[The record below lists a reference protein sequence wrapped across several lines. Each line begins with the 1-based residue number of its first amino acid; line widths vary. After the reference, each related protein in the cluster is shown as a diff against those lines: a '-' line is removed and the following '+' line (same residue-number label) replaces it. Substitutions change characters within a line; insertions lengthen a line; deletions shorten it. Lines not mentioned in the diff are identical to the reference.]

1 MRTPFPLIVLNGR
14 DDMKKK
20 TLRKDFFMEIKRSLG
35 RFLSIFF
42 IVAIGVAFFSGIRS
56 SEPDMRLSGDAYFDG
71 QNLMDIKVLST
82 LGLTKKDVQEVQKL
96 KEIDKVEG
104 GYSVDALCQVYDSK
118 KVVHIFSMLP
128 TLNVVNVEEGRMPS
142 KPGECLVDAEFMKN
156 SGYRIGDEI
165 TFSSGTSEAITNTL
179 KRQTYTIV
187 GSASSPSYISYGR
200 GSSLIG
206 TGNVSGFV
214 CVPEEEFA
222 LDIYTELYATVKGA
236 KEETAF
242 TDAYNTRIKQAEK
255 SIEKIKTEREKER
268 YEAVVTEAQSELQ
281 KAKEEFERGK
291 QEAQKQIDD
300 ASAKLD
306 SGKSELENA
315 KSLIASGYQEIDAGS
330 SSLDTQETELNRQ
343 YMEVIARSAQ
353 VEEKE
358 NQLAQ
363 AKELW
368 ALFEE
373 SDQIDESIKVEV
385 RNKIAEAQAQLDD
398 ARSQLDAAKAQL
410 DYGQQQIAQGRD
422 QARQAEKNLEKAE
435 QSIPSK
441 EQELNSAQK
450 QFEESKKEAEEKILE
465 GERKIQDAE
474 EEIRKIEHAKW
485 YIQNREAL
493 PDYKG
498 YGENA
503 DRMKAI
509 GKVFPVLFF
518 LVAALISLTT
528 MTRMVEEQRIQIGTL
543 KALGYSKAS
552 IAMKYVGYAF
562 LATIGGSLVGILI
575 GEKILPYIIIVSYG
589 IMYQHMHVVLTP
601 YNFYFGFVAAFMALG
616 CTLLA
621 TIFSCYK
628 EMKQQPA
635 ELMRP
640 PAPKQGKRVFMEK
653 IPFLWKRLS
662 FIWKATVRNLI
673 RYKKRFFMTIIG
685 IGGCMA
691 LLLVGF
697 GLRDS
702 IVDIANLQFSKIQMF
717 DATVI
722 LNKDASVQD
731 KESTYETLKKDQR
744 VEDATFGLL
753 QNMEVINGDAKKD
766 VYMTVPNDREAFS
779 RFVSFQDRKSKET
792 YQLDDNGIILTEK
805 MANMLGVKKGEY
817 IQIRDD
823 VRGEISLKI
832 SEICENYV
840 GHFLYMSP
848 TLYEKMYGKSPEYN
862 AIYYTM
868 REEDK
873 EQLEVVGEGV
883 MQTKGALSINYVEEL
898 EATLDKM
905 LGSLNV
911 VLVVLVVSAG
921 MLAFVVLYNLNNINI
936 TERQR
941 ELATLKVLG
950 FYNNEVS
957 SYVYRENMILSILG
971 ALLGMILGQL
981 LHKFV
986 IVTVEVETAMF
997 GRNINFSSFVYSFF
1011 ITIGFSLLVNG
1022 VMYFKL
1028 KKIDMVE
1035 SLKSVE

>member
-1 MRTPFPLIVLNGR
+1 MVGN
-14 DDMKKK
+14 DMKKK
-20 TLRKDFFMEIKRSLG
+20 ALRKDFCMEIKRSLG

-56 SEPDMRLSGDAYFDG
+56 SEPDMRLSGDYYFDE
-71 QNLMDIKVLST
+71 QQLMDIKVIST
-82 LGLTKKDVQEVQKL
+82 LGLTKKDIQEVQKI
-96 KEIDKVEG
+96 KEIEKVEG
-104 GYSVDALCQVYDSK
+104 GYSTDALCQVYDSK
-118 KVVHIFSMLP
+118 KVVHIFSILP
-128 TLNVVNVEEGRMPS
+128 TLNTVKVEEGRMPS
-142 KPGECLVDAEFMKN
+142 QQGECLVDAEFMKE

-165 TFSSGTSEAITNTL
+165 TFSSGTSQSITNTL

-187 GSASSPSYISYGR
+187 GTASSPCYISYGR
-200 GSSLIG
+200 GNSLIG
-206 TGNVSGFV
+206 TGSISGFI
-214 CVPEEEFA
+214 CVPEEEFT
-222 LDIYTELYATVKGA
+222 LDVYTELYATVKGA
-236 KEETAF
+236 REETAF
-242 TDAYNTRIKQAEK
+242 TESYNRKIKKAEN
-255 SIEKIKTEREKER
+255 SIEKIKQEREKER
-268 YEAVVTEAQSELQ
+268 YNEVVKEAKEELQ

-291 QEAQKQIDD
+291 KEAQDQIDQ
-300 ASAKLD
+300 ASAQLE
-306 SGKSELENA
+306 SGKNELANA
-315 KSLIASGYQEIDAGS
+315 KNLIVSGYQEVDAGS
-330 SSLDTQETELNRQ
+330 SSLDTQQEELNRK
-343 YMEVIARSAQ
+343 YMEVVARSAQ

-373 SDQIDESIKVEV
+373 SDNIEESIKIEV
-385 RNKIAEAQAQLDD
+385 RNKITEAEAELADARNQLDY
-398 ARSQLDAAKAQL
+398 AKSQL
-410 DYGQQQIAQGRD
+410 DYGQQQITQGRE
-422 QARQAEKNLEKAE
+422 QTKQAEKNLEKAE
-435 QSIPSK
+435 QSIPEK
-441 EQELNSAQK
+441 EQELAAAQK
-450 QFEESKKEAEEKILE
+450 QFEASKKEAEEKILK
-465 GERKIQDAE
+465 GEQKIKEAE
-474 EEIRKIEHAKW
+474 DDISKMEHAKW
-485 YIQNREAL
+485 YVQSRETL

-543 KALGYSKAS
+543 KALGYSKVS

-562 LATIGGSLVGILI
+562 IATIGGSIVGILV

-589 IMYQHMHVVLTP
+589 IMYQHMEVVLTP
-601 YNFYFGFVAAFMALG
+601 YNVYYGLVAAFTALG

-621 TIFSCYK
+621 TIISCYK
-628 EMKQQPA
+628 EMKQSPA

-653 IPFLWKRLS
+653 FPFIWKRFS

-673 RYKKRFFMTIIG
+673 RYKKRFFMTVIG

-702 IVDIANLQFSKIQMF
+702 IVDIAALQFSEIQMF
-717 DATVI
+717 DATVV
-722 LNKDASVQD
+722 LNKDATEQE
-731 KESTYETLKKDQR
+731 KESAYETLKKDQR
-744 VEDATFGLL
+744 VEDTTVGLL
-753 QNMEVINGDAKKD
+753 QNVEVINGDTKKD
-766 VYMTVPNDREAFS
+766 VSMTVPNNTDAFP
-779 RFVSFQDRKSKET
+779 RFVSFQDRKSKKQ
-792 YQLDDNGIILTEK
+792 YHLDDKGIILTEK
-805 MANMLGVKKGEY
+805 MAKMLGVKKGDSIVIKDE
-817 IQIRDD
+817 IN
-823 VRGEISLKI
+823 GELKLKI

-848 TLYEKMYGKSPEYN
+848 ALYEKMYGTPPQYN
-862 AIYYTM
+862 VIYYTM
-868 REEDK
+868 KEEDID
-873 EQLEVVGEGV
+873 QLESVGEEV
-883 MQTKGALSINYVEEL
+883 MHTGGALSINYVKEL
-898 EATLDKM
+898 KTTLDKM
-905 LGSLNV
+905 LGSLNI

-950 FYNNEVS
+950 FYNKEVS
-957 SYVYRENMILSILG
+957 SYVYRENMILTILG
-971 ALLGMILGQL
+971 AMLGMILGRM
-981 LHKFV
+981 LHRFV
-986 IVTVEVETAMF
+986 IVTVEVEAAMF
-997 GRNINFSSFVYSFF
+997 GRNINVGSFVCSFL
-1011 ITIGFSLLVNG
+1011 ITIGFSLIVNG

>member
-1 MRTPFPLIVLNGR
+1 MVGN
-14 DDMKKK
+14 DMKKK

-56 SEPDMRLSGDAYFDG
+56 SEPDMRLSGDAYFDK
-71 QNLMDIKVLST
+71 QQLMDIKVLST
-82 LGLTKKDVQEVQKL
+82 LGLTQKDVQEVQKI
-96 KEIDKVEG
+96 KEIETVEG
-104 GYSVDALCQVYDSK
+104 GYSIDALCQVYDSK
-118 KVVHIFSMLP
+118 KVVHICSILP
-128 TLNVVNVEEGRMPS
+128 TLNAVNVEEGRMPS
-142 KPGECLVDAEFMKN
+142 QAGECLIDVEFMKS

-165 TFSSGTSEAITNTL
+165 TFSSGTSESITDRL
-179 KRQTYTIV
+179 KHQTYTIV
-187 GSASSPSYISYGR
+187 GTASSPCYISYGR

-206 TGNVSGFV
+206 TGNVSGFI
-214 CVPEEEFA
+214 CVPEEEFNM
-222 LDIYTELYATVKGA
+222 DVYTELYATVKGA
-236 KEETAF
+236 KEEIAF
-242 TDAYNTRIKQAEK
+242 TNAYSKKVKKAEK
-255 SIEKIKTEREKER
+255 AIEKIKTAREKER
-268 YEAVVTEAQSELQ
+268 YDAVVKDAQNQLQ

-291 QEAQKQIDD
+291 KEAQVQIE
-300 ASAKLD
+300 AANTQLN
-306 SGKSELENA
+306 SGKTELENA
-315 KSLIASGYQEIDAGS
+315 KNRIASGYQEIDEGS
-330 SSLDTQETELNRQ
+330 SNLDTQQEELNRQ
-343 YMEVIARSAQ
+343 YMEVVARSAQ

-368 ALFEE
+368 ALFED
-373 SDQIDESIKVEV
+373 SDKIEESIKVEI
-385 RNKIAEAQAQLDD
+385 RNKIAEAQAQLED

-410 DYGQQQIAQGRD
+410 DYGQQQITQGRE
-422 QARQAEKNLEKAE
+422 QTKQAEKNLEKAE
-435 QSIPSK
+435 QLIPSK
-441 EQELNSAQK
+441 EQELNSAQQ
-450 QFEESKKEAEEKILE
+450 QFENSKKEAEEKILE
-465 GERKIQDAE
+465 GEKKIKAAE
-474 EEIRKIEHAKW
+474 EDVSKIEHAKW
-485 YIQNREAL
+485 YIQNREDL

-509 GKVFPVLFF
+509 GRVFPVLFF

-528 MTRMVEEQRIQIGTL
+528 MTRMVEEQRVQIGTL
-543 KALGYSKAS
+543 KALGYSKVA

-562 LATIGGSLVGILI
+562 IATIGGSVVGILI

-601 YNFYFGFVAAFMALG
+601 YHAYYGFMAAVVALG

-621 TIFSCYK
+621 TGFSCYK

-653 IPFLWKRLS
+653 FPFIWKRLS

-702 IVDIANLQFSKIQMF
+702 IVDIADLQFSKIQTF

-722 LNKDASVQD
+722 LSKDATKLD
-731 KESTYETLKKDQR
+731 KENTYDALKKDQR
-744 VEDATFGLL
+744 VEDTTLGLL
-753 QNMEVINGDAKKD
+753 QSVEIVNGDTKKD
-766 VYMTVPNDREAFS
+766 VYLTVPNNIDAFQ
-779 RFVSFQDRKSKET
+779 RFVSFQNRTSKET
-792 YQLDDNGIILTEK
+792 YHLDEKGVILTEK
-805 MANMLGVKKGEY
+805 MAKMLGVKKGDN
-817 IQIRDD
+817 IVIKDD
-823 VRGEISLKI
+823 IRGELSLKI

-840 GHFLYMSP
+840 GHYLYMSP
-848 TLYEKMYGKSPEYN
+848 KLYEKTYGNLPEYN
-862 AIYYTM
+862 AVYYTM
-868 REEDK
+868 KMEDK
-873 EQLEVVGEGV
+873 DQLESVGEEV
-883 MQTKGALSINYVEEL
+883 MQTKGALSINYTKEL
-898 EATLDKM
+898 KTTLDKM

-950 FYNNEVS
+950 FYNKEVS

-971 ALLGMILGQL
+971 TILGMILGRL
-981 LHKFV
+981 LHRFI
-986 IVTVEVETAMF
+986 IVTVEVEAAMF
-997 GRNINFSSFVYSFF
+997 GRNINFSSFVYSFL
-1011 ITIGFSLLVNG
+1011 ITIGFSFLVNG